1 VTRPL
6 LRGDDVRTRVADLL
20 AERTEAYGAFLQVD
34 TDGRTP
40 DEVAVAIVEHL
51 GVERTDG

>member
-1 VTRPL
+1 
-6 LRGDDVRTRVADLL
+6 VADLL

-40 DEVAVAIVEHL
+40 DEVAVAIAEQL
-51 GVERTDG
+51 GVERADG